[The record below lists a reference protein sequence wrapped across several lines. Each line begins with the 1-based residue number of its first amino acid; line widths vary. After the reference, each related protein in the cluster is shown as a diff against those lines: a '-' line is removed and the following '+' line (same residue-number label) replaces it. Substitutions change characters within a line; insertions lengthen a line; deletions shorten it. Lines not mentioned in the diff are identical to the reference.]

1 MEDILYNKLE
11 ADSLTFSEKNE
22 PWRDKAENLK
32 AELIMKYGGDLS
44 SLLDIGCAWGQTLNK
59 LIGKIPHLA
68 GVDESPDR
76 LKLLTNKNIQTYQC
90 RSDKLS
96 IEDNSFDAILMSHI
110 IHEIKLFND
119 NNVYTNSI
127 SEIKRVLK
135 NNGKFIVIDHRDP
148 GPGKVTIDIGD
159 KIEFLNKFKQR
170 FQMRKIEFSIYQN
183 EVEISKRD
191 CHDFVTKIWS
201 IDSNAEDLEMNETHI
216 VIEAS
221 ELEQDLTN
229 YALQP
234 EINIS
239 FNPISDIMNYYG
251 MKILDGDD
259 WGRQLFNL
267 SKIIK

>member
-1 MEDILYNKLE
+1 
-11 ADSLTFSEKNE
+11 
-22 PWRDKAENLK
+22 
-32 AELIMKYGGDLS
+32 
-44 SLLDIGCAWGQTLNK
+44 
-59 LIGKIPHLA
+59 
-68 GVDESPDR
+68 
-76 LKLLTNKNIQTYQC
+76 
-90 RSDKLS
+90 
-96 IEDNSFDAILMSHI
+96 
-110 IHEIKLFND
+110 
-119 NNVYTNSI
+119 
-127 SEIKRVLK
+127 
-135 NNGKFIVIDHRDP
+135 
-148 GPGKVTIDIGD
+148 
-159 KIEFLNKFKQR
+159 
-170 FQMRKIEFSIYQN
+170 MRKIEFSIYQN

-229 YALQP
+229 YGLQP